1 MIYVHS
7 LGRALRFYPGR
18 AALTRD
24 GRILTFRELG
34 TRVGGIAATLTGQ
47 GFRVGDRLALLLP
60 NGPDYIE
67 LVYACSLLGVIAV
80 PLNTRLS
87 TKEIDDV
94 LEDAHPHGIVRHS
107 SLAVPGVK
115 LSWQLVID
123 EEPIPIRS
131 NPAPKIFFDPEA
143 VLGLIYTSGT
153 TGQPKGVMV
162 THANILADV
171 HNFNYWMRY
180 TEGGI
185 YLHAAPIFH
194 IADFPSM
201 FAAPAF
207 GASQIAIPK
216 FSAQTF
222 CETVAREHV
231 THTVLVPTMINL
243 ITQFLDAKKNDA
255 TKYDL
260 SSLQVLAYGGS
271 PMAPELV
278 HRTRELLPKVKL
290 IQVYGLSETGFLTGL
305 QDQEHT
311 EDELMS
317 CGRPCPGVDLQVT
330 DSSGKPVEPGQAGEL
345 VARGANVMRGY
356 WANPAATAKTFRDG
370 FFRTG
375 DIGSQDAAGYFYIMD
390 RLKDMIVSGGENVY
404 SGEVEAVIYEHPAVR
419 EVAVFGIPDP
429 QWGELVMACVVLKPG
444 AVLTSDDL
452 IAFCRQSLA
461 TYKLPR
467 RIEFTETDLPKSSSG
482 KVLKKTLRERF
493 WMHQQR
499 AVS

>member
-7 LGRALRFYPGR
+7 LGRALQFYPGR
-18 AALTRD
+18 TALSRD
-24 GRILTFRELG
+24 GRPLTFRELH
-34 TRVGGIAATLTGQ
+34 TRVEGIAATLTSY
-47 GFRVGDRLALLLP
+47 GFGVGDRLALLLP

-67 LVYACSLLGVIAV
+67 LMCACSMLGVIAV

-87 TKEIDDV
+87 TKEIDRV
-94 LEDAHPHGIVRHS
+94 LEDAHPRGLVRHS
-107 SLAVPGVK
+107 SLAVPDVR
-115 LSWQLVID
+115 LSWQQVID
-123 EEPIPIRS
+123 EQPLPIS
-131 NPAPKIFFDPEA
+131 SAPVPKVFYDPEA

-162 THANILADV
+162 THGNVLADI

-180 TEGGI
+180 TEGGV

-194 IADFPSM
+194 IADFPSI

-207 GASQIAIPK
+207 GASQITIPK
-216 FSAQTF
+216 FSPQAF

-243 ITQFLDAKKNDA
+243 LTQFPDAR
-255 TKYDL
+255 KYDL

-278 HRTRELLPKVKL
+278 HRTREFLPKVKL

-311 EDELMS
+311 EDKLTS

-330 DSSGKPVEPGQAGEL
+330 DTSGKPVEPGQAGEL
-345 VARGANVMRGY
+345 IARGANVMRGY
-356 WANPAATAKTFRDG
+356 WNNPEETATAFRHG

-375 DIGSQDAAGYFYIMD
+375 DIGRQDATGYFYILD
-390 RLKDMIVSGGENVY
+390 RLKDMIVTGGENVY
-404 SGEVEAVIYEHPAVR
+404 SGEVEAVIYGNPAVR
-419 EVAVFGIPDP
+419 EVAVFGVPDP

-444 AVLTSDDL
+444 TTLTADDL
-452 IAFCRQSLA
+452 IAFCRRSLA
-461 TYKLPR
+461 SYKLPR
-467 RIEFTETDLPKSSSG
+467 RIEFSETDLPKNSSG
-482 KVLKKTLRERF
+482 KILKKTLRERF